1 MSLKEKYGIYEKQ
14 KKIIAI
20 GDLHGDILQLLSIL
34 IHAKLIKKKHKYS
47 CINNNNYSINNWIW
61 IGKNTYLIQ
70 LGDIFDGGGRK
81 MIDEFEDNEV
91 EIYNFLIELKS
102 LAQKEGGNVLLII
115 GNHEIM
121 NFNSKFKYVQ
131 KNSMNKCLVFDK
143 DKFNYIK
150 QTKTCNHRQDLFS
163 IPNGPL
169 AKSMFNNSFGII
181 KIGSNI
187 FCHGGI
193 TFNIASK
200 FNIKQ
205 INMLLKGYL
214 AGKIDIN
221 NKFFKGIYGYDNEG
235 IIWYRGYSKL
245 NKNEA
250 DKCSELKNTLGLLSA
265 DRMIVGHTVQKNGI
279 TTYCEKKS
287 NSLWAID
294 VGLSRAFDLTL
305 NCQYLVIENDKNV
318 YIKQCAI
325 SKEC

>member
-1 MSLKEKYGIYEKQ
+1 MSLKQKYGVYEKQ
-14 KKIIAI
+14 NKIVAI

-34 IHAKLIKKKHKYS
+34 IDAKLIKKKHKYS
-47 CINNNNYSINNWIW
+47 CINNSDYSINNWIW
-61 IGKNTYLIQ
+61 TGKNTYLIQ

-81 MIDEFEDNEV
+81 IVDEFEDNEV

-102 LAQKEGGNVLLII
+102 LAQKEKGNVLLIM

-121 NFNSKFKYVQ
+121 NFNNKFKYVQ
-131 KNSMNKCLVFDK
+131 KSSMKKCLVFNK

-150 QTKTCNHRQDLFS
+150 KPETCNHRQDLFS
-163 IPNGPL
+163 IPDGPL

-193 TFNIASK
+193 TFDIATK
-200 FNIKQ
+200 FSIKQ

-221 NKFFKGIYGYDNEG
+221 NKFFKEIYGYENEG

-250 DKCSELKNTLGLLSA
+250 DKCSELKNTLNLLSA